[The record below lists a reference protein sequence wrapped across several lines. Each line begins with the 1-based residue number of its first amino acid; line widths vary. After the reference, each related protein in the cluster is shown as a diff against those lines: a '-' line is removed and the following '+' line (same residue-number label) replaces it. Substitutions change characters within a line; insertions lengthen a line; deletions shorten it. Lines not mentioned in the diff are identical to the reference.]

1 MFFKNAFKIQLSTYK
16 TPSVSRDFP
25 GSSDSNES
33 GCNVGDLG
41 SIPGLG
47 QSPGEGNGY
56 PLQYPGLENSTDCIV
71 HGVAKNQAQ
80 LSNSHLLYSR
90 VPTMS
95 KAWSLPSE
103 AHTLVGRQT

>member
-16 TPSVSRDFP
+16 TPSVSRYFP

-47 QSPGEGNGY
+47 RSPGEGNGY
-56 PLQYPGLENSTDCIV
+56 PLRYSSLENAMDIPGRPQSI
-71 HGVAKNQAQ
+71 GLQ
-80 LSNSHLLYSR
+80 R
-90 VPTMS
+90 VGHD
-95 KAWSLPSE
+95 E
-103 AHTLVGRQT
+103 DIDVQTSWYH